1 MDRESLMKNAIQGSQ
16 GTSLVAQWLRFRAS
30 KAEGVCPIPAQ
41 GTKIPHATG
50 MAKKVGG
57 KKGSWGPKRI
67 QRKPDIWK

>member
-57 KKGSWGPKRI
+57 KRLLGT
-67 QRKPDIWK
+67 